1 LEVTGD
7 FAFHI
12 DDAVTED
19 KSPRFLFKSS
29 QAGTGAT
36 RVQGTNV
43 RIAEVGCSIA
53 EVAEDWRMLGVW
65 IDRISKMPDQL
76 RHIDMDRPMNRR
88 VQRERTAVTALP
100 GSVALG
106 TSPSTSY
113 LEPWQARSVREYMS
127 LHLQSEIK
135 TGELA
140 RVTQSSRRTFKRAFT
155 ATFGCTPRHYLIHM
169 RIARAQSLM
178 SMCGDSLGQI
188 ALACG
193 FKDQY
198 HFSNCFSRIVGERP
212 GTWRAH
218 RTLEATEHRLLT

>member
-1 LEVTGD
+1 
-7 FAFHI
+7 
-12 DDAVTED
+12 
-19 KSPRFLFKSS
+19 
-29 QAGTGAT
+29 
-36 RVQGTNV
+36 
-43 RIAEVGCSIA
+43 
-53 EVAEDWRMLGVW
+53 
-65 IDRISKMPDQL
+65 
-76 RHIDMDRPMNRR
+76 MNRR

-100 GSVALG
+100 SSVALA
-106 TSPSTSY
+106 TSPSTSC
-113 LEPWQARSVREYMS
+113 LELWQARSVREYMS

-135 TGELA
+135 AGDLA

-178 SMCGDSLGQI
+178 STCGDSLGQI

-193 FKDQY
+193 FKDQH

-218 RTLEATEHRLLT
+218 RTLEATEHRLANLTMDLHSLRERISRSKQPDANAR